1 MLENKRVMRENIV
14 TINYLWANPVLKSC
28 YLPSGKCSVRHWPL
42 CQADNPKL
50 FMANS
55 TGFTINLS
63 YRKPYFRDNNQQHLI
78 HLNLPI
84 IVLVLWALRKS
95 IHRTALK
102 E

>member
-1 MLENKRVMRENIV
+1 MLENKRVMRGNIV

-28 YLPSGKCSVRHWPL
+28 YLPSGKCSVRHWLL

-55 TGFTINLS
+55 TKNLS
-63 YRKPYFRDNNQQHLI
+63 HRKPDFRDNNQQHLI

-95 IHRTALK
+95 IHRAALK